1 MMRYLV
7 ILLLSCFFSS
17 LSAKEKKDSSLQYHT
32 TLAEALKE
40 SAQKKKPIFFN
51 CYADWSGACHLMD
64 SVVLADPE
72 LVAFIKKRCVPL
84 RVDMVKTEEGRKLAD
99 KYQVKYFAH
108 FLILDSKGDVIHR
121 IVGGAKA
128 PEFLERLKRA
138 LNPKTSLRGMNKR
151 YEKGNRNLQF
161 LADYADVLDEA
172 DETER
177 FSEVAEYY
185 LKHVNPEQLYD
196 KRSWKMLSKKGMKYG
211 SEWFSFIYEHR
222 NELKQENG
230 QEVTEFLVQSA
241 FQNLFPYMVFDKNSD
256 INLFQEM
263 KQKLES
269 LDPAYEPRQQ
279 LMDICQILILRQE
292 KKYAEMLNIWEKCM
306 VNFPNSMV
314 EWKFDMTLG
323 LLQDMGESEKKQA
336 VAFLSSKL
344 QKMPEGKKRSQ
355 YQGTIAQLTSYQGI
369 VFETGTLNEALEKAK
384 NEGKAL
390 FVDCYTSWCG
400 PCQMMSKR
408 VFPQKIVGDF
418 MNPSF
423 ISIKIDMEKGEGV
436 ELAKR
441 WKVNSFPT
449 YLVLNAQGEVVYTS
463 KGAMSA
469 EMFIKQME
477 EGFAQWKN
485 SVNK

>member
-1 MMRYLV
+1 MMRYIV
-7 ILLLSCFFSS
+7 ILFLSCFFSS
-17 LSAKEKKDSSLQYHT
+17 LNAEERKDDRLKYHT
-32 TLAEALKE
+32 TLEEALKE
-40 SAQKKKPIFFN
+40 ASKKNKPVFFN

-64 SVVLADPE
+64 SVVLADPQ
-72 LVAFIKKRCVPL
+72 LVSFIKKRCVPL
-84 RVDMVKTEEGRKLAD
+84 RVDMVSTVEGRQLAD

-128 PEFLERLKRA
+128 PEFLESLKRG
-138 LNPKTSLRGMNKR
+138 LNPKTSLRGMNNR
-151 YEKGNRNLQF
+151 YDKGNRDLQF
-161 LADYADVLDEA
+161 LIEYADVLDEA
-172 DETER
+172 DETDK

-222 NELKQENG
+222 NELIQENG

-241 FQNLFPYMVFDKNSD
+241 FQKLFPYMVFDKNSD

-292 KKYAEMLNIWEKCM
+292 KKYAEMLGIWEKCM
-306 VNFPNSMV
+306 ANFPNSMV

-323 LLQDMGESEKKQA
+323 QLQDMDEVEKKQA
-336 VAFLSSKL
+336 VAYLSGKL
-344 QKMPEGKKRSQ
+344 SQMPDGKKRNQ
-355 YQGTIAQLTSYQGI
+355 YQNTIDQLTSYQGI
-369 VFETGTLNEALEKAK
+369 VFETGTFNEALEKAK
-384 NEGKAL
+384 REGKAL

-400 PCQMMSKR
+400 PCHMMSKR
-408 VFPQKIVGDF
+408 VFPQKAAGDF

-423 ISIKIDMEKGEGV
+423 VCIKIDMEKGEGI

-449 YLVLNAQGEVVYTS
+449 YLVLNAQGEVVYSS
-463 KGAMSA
+463 KGAIPV
-469 EMFIKQME
+469 ETFVKQME
-477 EGFAQWKN
+477 EGLAIWEK